1 MRADMLYMFKTKD
14 LCVDFIAHLQNECID
29 WKRAENKI
37 YLVCIEGLFWSMT
50 EKAHIL
56 IGMYLIHKGA

>member
-37 YLVCIEGLFWSMT
+37 YLVCIEGLF
-50 EKAHIL
+50 
-56 IGMYLIHKGA
+56 